1 MSSATINDFLQAIT
15 SSDTSKDELK
25 NIYSSLVDFFN
36 IISSNKEIK
45 VFLTNDI
52 YDSDSKLSI
61 IKDIVGDSDSSMN
74 FFKTVL
80 DFEILDDLISSHD
93 FFLKKLRKILDR
105 VKIEVFVS
113 SIDDNKKNSIM
124 NELSDIWGSNLEV
137 NFNVDPNI
145 IGGIILQVEDKFYD
159 GSIKGK
165 IEKFNNI

>member
-1 MSSATINDFLQAIT
+1 
-15 SSDTSKDELK
+15 
-25 NIYSSLVDFFN
+25 
-36 IISSNKEIK
+36 
-45 VFLTNDI
+45 
-52 YDSDSKLSI
+52 
-61 IKDIVGDSDSSMN
+61 MN

-113 SIDDNKKNSIM
+113 SIDDDKKNSIM

-145 IGGIILQVEDKFYD
+145 IGGIVLQVEDKFYD